1 MAKGPWKIASDKA
14 VRDRVR
20 RLPRDIPIYREA
32 KRLVKEDNDTRGALQ
47 LLLELGDITQAHVDA
62 HDRWLEAQD
71 MTPEDF
77 V

>member
-71 MTPEDF
+71 MTPDDF

>member
-1 MAKGPWKIASDKA
+1 MAKAPWKIASA
-14 VRDRVR
+14 TSVRDRVR
-20 RLPRDIPIYREA
+20 RLSKDNPFYREA
-32 KRLVKEDNDTRGALQ
+32 KRLVREDNDTRGALLV
-47 LLLELGDITQAHVDA
+47 LLDMGDVTQEHIDA

>member
-20 RLPRDIPIYREA
+20 RLPKDIPIYREA

-77 V
+77 A

>member
-47 LLLELGDITQAHVDA
+47 LLLEIGDITQAHVDA

>member
-71 MTPEDF
+71 MTPDDF
-77 V
+77 A

>member
-20 RLPRDIPIYREA
+20 RLPKDIPIYREA

-71 MTPEDF
+71 MAPDDF

>member
-77 V
+77 A